1 MRQAVAR
8 AVTIRTYNEG
18 MEMRRFG
25 IASLLV
31 VTMGA
36 TLAAQPAV
44 AQGPLQRLNLFKR
57 VPADP
62 QADYALTESHGPW
75 LIMAATFSGD
85 GAEAQARELILE
97 IRRDLKLEAYL
108 HRIVFDNSKESLV
121 GLGVD
126 PYGKPKRMRYLN
138 DYNEQS
144 QQFAVL
150 VGNYPSLEDATAQR
164 DLEHIKLADPKSL
177 NIVELAK
184 QNRKTYQQLIGLRLS
199 QKVTDTQQLQNR
211 LSQLYKGDGKIMV
224 RNTTRNYG
232 PMGSAFLTRNPM
244 LPDDQLPDYL
254 VDDFVYEMNRPV
266 KHSLLD
272 CKGKYSV
279 KVATFTGTVI
289 VNQKKIRELEKQ
301 GSFSSRLAEAAL
313 RAHELCEALRLNGY
327 EAYEFHD
334 RCASIVTVGSFD
346 SLGTEL
352 PDGKTDLNP
361 KIYEVIR
368 KFSVD
373 PIKGGPPKSLIGI
386 PFDVQAVPVMV
397 PRRSVVAD
405 YARN

>member
-1 MRQAVAR
+1 
-8 AVTIRTYNEG
+8 
-18 MEMRRFG
+18 MRRLG

-31 VTMGA
+31 A
-36 TLAAQPAV
+36 TAWAAWATPPVA
-44 AQGPLQRLNLFKR
+44 AQGPLQRMNLFKR
-57 VPADP
+57 VSANPE
-62 QADYALTESHGPW
+62 ADYMLNESHGPW

-97 IRRDLKLEAYL
+97 IRNTLKLEAYL
-108 HRIVFDNSKESLV
+108 HRITFDHTSESLV

-126 PYGKPKRMRYLN
+126 RYGKPKRMKYLN

-164 DLEHIKLADPKSL
+164 DLERVKLADPKAL

-199 QKVTDTQQLQNR
+199 QKVADTQKLQDR
-211 LSQLYKGDGKIMV
+211 LAQMYKGDGKIMI
-224 RNTTRNYG
+224 RNNTRNYG
-232 PMGSAFLTRNPM
+232 PMGSAFLTRNPL
-244 LPDDQLPDYL
+244 LPDNDLPAHLIDS
-254 VDDFVYEMNRPV
+254 FVYEMNRPV
-266 KHSLLD
+266 KHSLLE

-289 VNQKKIRELEKQ
+289 VNQKQIREIEKQ

-313 RAHELCEALRLNGY
+313 RAHELCEALRLKGY

-346 SLGTEL
+346 TLGTQL
-352 PDGKTDLNP
+352 PDGKIDLNP
-361 KIYEVIR
+361 KIHEVI
-368 KFSVD
+368 KEFSVD
-373 PIKGGPPKSLIGI
+373 PIKGGQPKSLIGI
-386 PFDVQAVPVMV
+386 PFDVQAIPVVV
-397 PRRSVVAD
+397 PRRSVAAD

>member
-1 MRQAVAR
+1 
-8 AVTIRTYNEG
+8 
-18 MEMRRFG
+18 MRRLG

-31 VTMGA
+31 A
-36 TLAAQPAV
+36 TVWATWAAPPVA
-44 AQGPLQRLNLFKR
+44 AQGPLQRMNLFKR
-57 VPADP
+57 VSADP
-62 QADYALTESHGPW
+62 EADYSLNESHGPW

-85 GAEAQARELILE
+85 GAEQQARELILE
-97 IRRDLKLEAYL
+97 IRNTLKLEAYL
-108 HRIVFDNSKESLV
+108 HRIVFDHSSEQLV

-144 QQFAVL
+144 QQYAVL
-150 VGNYPSLEDATAQR
+150 VGNYPSLEDPTAQR
-164 DLEHIKLADPKSL
+164 DLERIKLADPKAL

-184 QNRKTYQQLIGLRLS
+184 QNRKTYQQLIGLRLT
-199 QKVTDTQQLQNR
+199 QKVTDTQKLQDK
-211 LSQLYKGDGKIMV
+211 LSQMYKGDGKIMI

-232 PMGSAFLTRNPM
+232 PMGSAFLTRNPL
-244 LPDDQLPDYL
+244 LPDDELPAHL
-254 VDDFVYEMNRPV
+254 VDSFVYEMNRPV
-266 KHSLLD
+266 KHSLLE

-289 VNQKKIRELEKQ
+289 VNQKQIREIEKQ
-301 GSFSSRLAEAAL
+301 GKFSSRLAEAAL
-313 RAHELCEALRLNGY
+313 RAHELCEALRLKGY

-346 SLGTEL
+346 ELGKQL
-352 PDGKTDLNP
+352 PDGRIDLNP
-361 KIYEVIR
+361 KIYEVI
-368 KFSVD
+368 KEFSVD

-386 PFDVQAVPVMV
+386 PFDVQAVPVVV
-397 PRRSVVAD
+397 PRRSLAAD

>member
-1 MRQAVAR
+1 
-8 AVTIRTYNEG
+8 
-18 MEMRRFG
+18 MRRLG

-31 VTMGA
+31 A
-36 TLAAQPAV
+36 TAWAVWAAPPVA

-57 VPADP
+57 VSSNPES
-62 QADYALTESHGPW
+62 DYALSESHGPW

-97 IRRDLKLEAYL
+97 VRRDLKLEAYL
-108 HRIVFDNSKESLV
+108 HRIVFDNSDESLV

-126 PYGKPKRMRYLN
+126 AYGKPKRMRYLN

-164 DLEHIKLADPKSL
+164 DLERVKLADPKCL

-184 QNRKTYQQLIGLRLS
+184 ENRKTYQQLVGLRLS
-199 QKVTDTQQLQNR
+199 QKVTDTQKLQNR
-211 LSQLYKGDGKIMV
+211 LAQLYKGDGKIMI

-232 PMGSAFLTRNPM
+232 PMGSAFLTRNPK
-244 LPDDQLPDYL
+244 LPDNDLPDYL
-254 VDDFVYEMNRPV
+254 VDSFVYEMNRPV

-289 VNQKKIRELEKQ
+289 VNQKQIKEVEKQ
-301 GSFSSRLAEAAL
+301 GKFSSRLAEAAM
-313 RAHELCEALRLNGY
+313 RAHELCEALRLKGY

-334 RCASIVTVGSFD
+334 RCASIVTVGSFE
-346 SLGTEL
+346 SVGTQRA
-352 PDGKTDLNP
+352 DGKIDMNP
-361 KIYEVIR
+361 KIYEVI
-368 KFSVD
+368 KEFSVD
-373 PIKGGPPKSLIGI
+373 PLKGGPPKSLINI
-386 PFDVQAVPVMV
+386 PFDVQAMPVMV
-397 PRRSVVAD
+397 PRRSVAAD

>member
-1 MRQAVAR
+1 MR
-8 AVTIRTYNEG
+8 G
-18 MEMRRFG
+18 LG
-25 IASLLV
+25 ITSLLIA
-31 VTMGA
+31 TMCA
-36 TLAAQPAV
+36 ALAAQPAA
-44 AQGPLQRLNLFKR
+44 AQGPFQRLNLFKR
-57 VPADP
+57 VPAD
-62 QADYALTESHGPW
+62 ANANYALAQSHGPW

-108 HRIVFDNSKESLV
+108 HRIDFDNTKESLV

-126 PYGKPKRMRYLN
+126 RYGKPKRMRYLN

-144 QQFAVL
+144 HQFAVL

-164 DLEHIKLADPKSL
+164 ELEQIKLADPKSL

-184 QNRKTYQQLIGLRLS
+184 QDRKTYQQLIGLRLS
-199 QKVTDTQQLQNR
+199 QKVTDTNQLQSR
-211 LSQLYKGDGKIMV
+211 LAKQYKGDGKIMV

-232 PMGSAFLTRNPM
+232 PMGSAFLTRNPL
-244 LPDDQLPDYL
+244 LPDDDMPAFL

-266 KHSLLD
+266 NHSLLE

-289 VNQKKIRELEKQ
+289 VNQKKIREVEKQ
-301 GSFSSRLAEAAL
+301 GFSSRLAEAAL
-313 RAHELCEALRLNGY
+313 RAHELCEALRLQGY

-346 SLGTEL
+346 SVGTQR
-352 PDGKTDLNP
+352 PDGKTEMNP
-361 KIYEVIR
+361 KIYEVIK

-373 PIKGGPPKSLIGI
+373 PMTGGAPKSLIGI
-386 PFDVQAVPVMV
+386 PFDVQAMPVLVPK
-397 PRRSVVAD
+397 RSVAAD

>member
-1 MRQAVAR
+1 
-8 AVTIRTYNEG
+8 
-18 MEMRRFG
+18 MRRLG

-31 VTMGA
+31 A
-36 TLAAQPAV
+36 TAWAAWATPPVA
-44 AQGPLQRLNLFKR
+44 AQGPLQRMNLFKR
-57 VPADP
+57 VSANPE
-62 QADYALTESHGPW
+62 ADYALNESHGPW

-97 IRRDLKLEAYL
+97 IRNTLKLEAYL
-108 HRIVFDNSKESLV
+108 HRIVFDHSSESLV

-126 PYGKPKRMRYLN
+126 QYGKPKRMKYLN

-150 VGNYPSLEDATAQR
+150 VGNYPSLEDPTAQR
-164 DLEHIKLADPKSL
+164 DLERIKLADPKAL

-199 QKVTDTQQLQNR
+199 QKVTDTQKLQDK
-211 LSQLYKGDGKIMV
+211 LAQMYKGDGKIMI

-232 PMGSAFLTRNPM
+232 PMGSAFLTRNPL
-244 LPDDQLPDYL
+244 LPDNDLPAHL
-254 VDDFVYEMNRPV
+254 VDSFVYEMNRPV
-266 KHSLLD
+266 KHSLLE

-289 VNQKKIRELEKQ
+289 VNQKQIREIEKQ
-301 GSFSSRLAEAAL
+301 GTFSSRLAEAAL
-313 RAHELCEALRLNGY
+313 RAHELCEALRLKGY

-346 SLGTEL
+346 TLGTQL
-352 PDGKTDLNP
+352 PDGKIDLNP
-361 KIYEVIR
+361 KIYEVI
-368 KFSVD
+368 KEFSVD
-373 PIKGGPPKSLIGI
+373 PVKGGQPKSLIGI
-386 PFDVQAVPVMV
+386 PFDVQAVPVVV
-397 PRRSVVAD
+397 PRRSVAAD